1 MAWIKRNL
9 VFVIVSFI
17 AVVLMGMA
25 GWYLYSKW
33 SLNNSI
39 LADLNEQYT
48 QLKALNDQKPNP
60 GEPGKVDNVKAAKEQ
75 QDELRK
81 YIGRTRNY
89 AQRIPRI
96 PDLPKVTDQD
106 FSSALSLTIDLMEH
120 AASNASVTMPASQ
133 YKFSFQAEASRVSFD
148 PNSLNPLSVQ
158 LGEVKVILDV
168 LFDAKVNSLDG
179 VRRERVS
186 NDDANGP
193 ETDYLDQKSVTNA
206 LAVLTPYEVTFR
218 GFSSEL
224 AAVLAGYAASPYGLV
239 VKTINV
245 EPAPAATEEI
255 TSAAAPPMPG
265 IYVPPPPVA
274 RTPPPMTADQAYAQR
289 YGGGPG
295 GDSRFRRPPPPQ
307 VQPLAPVA
315 TAPAPRK
322 GGLPTVLDEKQLRIT
337 LFIEVVKLLAPN
349 PKQ

>member
-9 VFVIVSFI
+9 IFVIVSVL
-17 AVVLMGMA
+17 AVGLMGLA

-39 LADLNEQYT
+39 LVDLNEQYT
-48 QLKALNDQKPNP
+48 KLKDLNDKKPNP

-81 YIGRTRNY
+81 YIGRTRAY
-89 AQRIPRI
+89 LQRIPRI
-96 PDLPKVTDQD
+96 PDLPKVTNQD
-106 FSSALSLTIDLMEH
+106 FSSALSLTIDLMQH
-120 AASNASVTMPASQ
+120 AASNSSVTLPASQ
-133 YKFSFQAEASRVSFD
+133 YKFSFQAEASRVSF
-148 PNSLNPLSVQ
+148 NQAGLNPLSVQ
-158 LGEVKVILDV
+158 LGEVKVICDV

-186 NDDANGP
+186 DDDANGP

-206 LAVLTPYEVTFR
+206 LAILTPYEVTFR
-218 GFSSEL
+218 GFSAEL
-224 AAVLAGYAASPYGLV
+224 ATVLAGYAASPYGLV

-245 EPAPAATEEI
+245 EPAPAVTTEEV
-255 TSAAAPPMPG
+255 TAAAAAPPMTAN
-265 IYVPPPPVA
+265 YVPPRPMAP
-274 RTPPPMTADQAYAQR
+274 TPPPMSAEQMYAQR

-295 GDSRFRRPPPPQ
+295 GMPFRRPPPPQ
-307 VQPLAPVA
+307 VQPVAPVA
-315 TAPAPRK
+315 TASAPRK
-322 GGLPTVLDEKQLRIT
+322 GGLPTVLDEKQLKIT

-349 PKQ
+349 PK